1 MPNMNNIDPKKWI
14 VTFGKSIGYA
24 TKDLVVEKLP
34 NAADL
39 VDGIRSAASD
49 ARDAVDSALSG
60 FQDDYGQISMNS
72 IKSSS
77 QYKDAMKAIDS
88 AVSDIRSGNLTHA
101 MELTDDDAFGDDLGF
116 DFDLEEETTTDEDG
130 NTVATIAGVTN
141 DAKITARATIRG
153 ARAITLSIAQLTEDF
168 SKIQRRTT
176 KGMAQSVV
184 QATIV
189 QTNLIHAD
197 LTGINKRLDV
207 LNANV
212 ASLVKLG
219 QAHSTANEQ
228 ASTHYARMEEA
239 FTMMMKIINESSED
253 YAKMNRSESALENIV
268 KYGFTADSF
277 KALVKENI
285 VRLGVDSAA
294 DMVKNVLGILK
305 TSGAGFSDVFN
316 IGMPVRAAIE
326 KLLPKKTM
334 AAIENFDRKI
344 PRQLNVLLSRIG
356 DLSDRGGILGTIG
369 QLFGINIKP
378 EARIDLGKYNKGAT
392 AWSGTSKKALEEVIP
407 HYLASIDEVLHRTLG
422 NDSSYEARYFD
433 YDRGVFRASTQIRKD
448 FHARMQKLRNDNY
461 YDSNKTF
468 EDTIKNDLG
477 TYIVD
482 DNTLKELREKISKL
496 INEAVRSD
504 MRTDDF
510 AKKLIRILKTK
521 KYGMNLSTASI
532 NEIVTAY
539 ISDMRKEK
547 LMIAREMEPYFLSSE
562 GSALRQL
569 AIGEQTTGY
578 NKFRYKVGNKWVEQ
592 QSNDIYGM
600 YDFNLQKVK
609 RKDPET
615 GKVATIDNFTE
626 NMGEL
631 FYESSDAI
639 KRRKELEEK
648 VRKEK
653 EEKLRRK
660 EEIDKIAQKLPKGDK
675 RYEYLMRLKHSIDQV
690 SIISPKMDAWLASFI
705 DGASLAIDDFVF
717 GKVTAYDDMDFGF
730 SKVKGQVLHYA
741 DQAKSKVKKYAKESR
756 KIVTVDDFVR
766 IINNTTVRGR
776 YLNADMYDIHYIGDG
791 ENQRFDYAELYESD
805 RYTGFPVLI
814 RASDIN
820 LNTMK
825 IKMRNVEKVP
835 KPPKEEKKVAT
846 TEIAEASEDTNE
858 EVGSGWRRKRRNK
871 PIGHGSLIVGHAAKA
886 AETNATKSKNASL
899 QDRIANSKFLMR
911 QDLNIVENL
920 QIAWRKIEKQLGG
933 KEMAKAKIQKAG
945 VGAGV
950 GAALGLLSQFGLH
963 LGPFFMPGG
972 PIGGAL
978 LGAGA
983 GILASK
989 VDFKKV
995 LFGEKI
1001 VDENGDVIG
1010 VRKTGLIDQWGNTI
1024 QTALVD
1030 NMKSEMHSVG
1040 NEVRAYWNAK
1050 MVPEFEYFFQER
1062 SLRFKSASDFLVK
1075 TMIGIG
1081 KFIVNPFKSLNNAAN
1096 TLTRIML
1103 DAGVR
1108 MSASVATNVA
1118 KLGIQILR
1126 APFKLGNTLGDLTDY
1141 GMRRVMLQGGIN
1153 SLRGGLARIGFLGT
1167 RLAHPIQTYKGTNI
1181 SFKDYRDKFGAY
1193 GRFGRRGPLVGE
1205 DGKINNADLDQWVE
1219 DKLADW
1225 EAKNQDMAENNPDRY
1240 AAMRE
1245 AQRKKLYGRTIGKR
1259 LNRQFRI
1266 TNWDK
1271 RTSEIE
1277 GERKLA
1283 RTRDQN
1289 RDVRSFRKLVNK
1301 YNRQDHSQFQNLTKA
1316 QTMRRYNSLA
1326 KLIKNQPEYI
1336 RDAFK
1341 LIDKDNPDP
1350 GDVENFILN
1359 PTTFAQ
1365 MKNKELGIKE
1375 KDTRSNNFMSNVLHG
1390 MSSILNIMTNGKFQ
1404 TDMNTG
1410 KEVKIPKY
1418 GNDKDAGDASEVEE
1432 KKKTEDKEEFD
1443 DVGIDK
1449 TMEQR
1454 VHELVDSAI
1463 SKAGYAK
1470 ARAKETY
1477 ASIKDAW
1484 KNKKYPMAIYRAHK
1498 ERSDAAKAA
1507 LLDEKYDEWAARQ
1520 DSNKSGQGW
1529 HRRPVGHG
1537 FLGTAM
1543 SVGSKL
1549 LGGLKTAGGIAKNVG
1564 SKVWS
1569 GIKTGASVVSNFLG
1583 NNEDAAV
1590 DDAGNVMTIDPNTGA
1605 ASYTN
1610 ATEPKEAT
1618 SRKDSSQSLSGS
1630 LKTGSDRSGNF
1641 SEAALDNSYKQNM
1654 LSGMNAALFLLS
1666 KGAYNPGFSLGKTGG
1681 SGSLQMDNVA
1691 KKEAQFEV
1699 AVGSTVSNLTEK
1711 ATAAKTSNG
1720 KDANAPLVDGVQKLA
1735 TAVEEIPKQQ
1745 GNIFTTIANTVG
1757 SALPSVLTSVLPS
1770 VLPGLLAGGGLYTIV
1785 SGILGMFGIG
1795 DGGPLKEALGLEDA
1809 DGNRTAYVDENG
1821 NLVNAD
1827 DPNAQKQIIQNSNLK
1842 ERLLSKGSFDTVKW
1856 LGKQVANSK
1865 LVQGTIGAGKKIIN
1879 FGKGVADFVTGNKK
1893 AVGVAADG
1901 LDFMNDFYVD
1911 EAGNMIMGQPKKAGI
1926 FQKAANAV
1934 GTKASEL
1941 ANTAKGKV
1949 GSFAKGAAGA
1959 IKTTAGNVIQGGK
1972 TMVTTAGKKVASF
1985 AGNVANTVSGAASSL
2000 FNKVTGKTP
2009 KQVVDKGAELVTST
2023 TMWQKVTTFF
2033 NDIITKVSENKL
2045 FKEAVGEGGS
2055 AAINVLK
2062 EMLGK
2067 LKGIGKDALDGAK
2080 TKISDLVEK
2089 LGAKA
2094 VGSVVKKALFV
2105 VTAAWDTITGAF
2117 DAANLFRVNEDDV
2130 DFTMRAIS
2138 VVIKLMSDLC
2148 PGADILLTIF
2158 QIGGELLGFDVSNW
2172 LATHM
2177 YNAIWSAT
2185 HNGDMSGNKLAE
2197 HQAELEAELQAYNDK
2212 NGTNLSIDAYNDQKN
2227 KTFTEKVGDAVSG
2240 FIGKITGKNKN
2251 KTDSGTTHGGGAGR
2265 EGARGTATETGRGS
2279 KTAPVGHGRRR
2290 RARVVGH
2297 GAIDDM
2303 GNVDNS
2309 MMKGKYTGLQDN
2321 GTTIQNGAYYF
2332 AQSDP
2337 TWSGETLAQFSPDT
2351 IGKSGCVMTS
2361 AAMGASTLL
2370 KRSINPSEFN
2380 SKYGNG
2386 NTSMNTRFGDLG
2398 LKVTRYP
2405 SANSTSSSH
2414 YDYTAVADVVTD
2426 ALRKRKPVMLYGTK
2440 TPDSIY
2446 WDGGRQSK
2454 AHCVLATAM
2463 DANGN
2468 IIVNNPSSTRA
2479 QRDYGWKKTHP
2490 ITSLKDVHWVQVMEK
2505 ADGSGASGILDTSGY
2520 SSTGATAAGTNATSS
2535 YSTPATTGGTNES
2548 SQSSDPFTTAWST
2561 LASGISALGGSLL
2574 SSLFKTN
2581 AGRASNET
2589 APNQEGEDTIGHGR
2603 NYKQTDPSVANLP
2616 TGNGWRMK
2624 DGGCGVATIANMIS
2638 GHGSSDLLQSSYSAS
2653 MNHFVDGGLTGD
2665 GMAATLSDMG
2675 YDPRNVTDTN
2685 TLNSLLARGIHVA
2698 ALGSGH
2704 GSSAF
2709 PKDSPHWVDL
2719 QGYDPF
2725 TGKYTW
2731 MDPEKG
2737 LRSGNLDPSE
2747 ISSAITIGHGAM
2759 SNDGK
2764 EDNSH
2769 MNVHTA
2775 AKKITAKI
2783 YTPTNLTSSEFNSTI
2798 DKTARS
2804 YQRDPNGFLWNKQGA
2819 ALVEAEKKYGVNGLS
2834 LLGIAQTESGLNSS
2848 NKSISHNNAT
2858 SIMGSNGLK
2867 TYGSPAENITG
2878 TGQLLGVK
2886 YKDWFGT
2893 TGTYDIAPHY
2903 CPDIPS
2909 INQYSSKWADNV
2921 TNYTTR
2927 FAAIAKGG
2935 DGSETQNIETDKGT
2949 QNAGPFSISDSD
2961 EIPSATISGSGNT
2974 YSSSGTTTSQSSSSS
2989 SDGGLFSSLSGVSNL
3004 GGQLLSD
3011 LFKKNSGHGGVGHG
3025 TKARTGGV
3033 SANMSGTG
3041 GFVDDSIM
3049 GMQATDD
3056 SLVTGTTNSGT
3067 TSKNNNTKI
3076 VGKMDIII
3084 SILRAM
3090 LQTAQASAKS
3100 QAGHGVKPAQ
3110 TSSSQNKTFTVGH
3123 GSESDG
3129 SLVRYR
3135 PTKTLRDRG
3144 MVNRYGS
3151 MKNISN
3157 PRDRNNVDSNY
3168 LRQVHDSISSG
3179 ARKNLT

>member
-1 MPNMNNIDPKKWI
+1 MPNMNNIDPKKWL
-14 VTFGKSIGYA
+14 VTFGKSIAY
-24 TKDLVVEKLP
+24 TTRDIVVDKLP
-34 NAADL
+34 NATSILSEVGSSVSEAKDS
-39 VDGIRSAASD
+39 VENAIRGKVSD
-49 ARDAVDSALSG
+49 VGSLD
-60 FQDDYGQISMNS
+60 MNS
-72 IKSSS
+72 IKNSNE
-77 QYKDAMKAIDS
+77 YRNAMKAIDG
-88 AVSDIRSGNLTHA
+88 VISDIRSGNIAHTA
-101 MELTDDDAFGDDLGF
+101 ELLDMDSFEDDLGI
-116 DFDLEEETTTDEDG
+116 DFDLDEETTVDENG
-130 NTVATIAGVTN
+130 NETATIAGITN
-141 DAKITARATIRG
+141 DAKVTAHATIRG
-153 ARAITLSIAQLTEDF
+153 AQAVSVSINNF
-168 SKIQRRTT
+168 SREFARIQRSTSRGT
-176 KGMAQSVV
+176 AQAVV
-184 QATIV
+184 HATIV
-189 QTNLIHAD
+189 STNLIHAD
-197 LTGINKRLDV
+197 LSGINKRLDIM
-207 LNANV
+207 NTNI

-219 QAHSTANEQ
+219 EAQSNANEQ
-228 ASTHYARMEEA
+228 AVKHYARMEEA
-239 FTMMMKIINESSED
+239 FTMYMKMQNDASGKSD
-253 YAKMNRSESALENIV
+253 SKPTSALEDMI
-268 KYGFTADSF
+268 KYGFNPTSF
-277 KALVKENI
+277 KNLVKENLARI
-285 VRLGVDSAA
+285 GADSMLELGKSFLSFFN
-294 DMVKNVLGILK
+294 DMDLGANDLFNL
-305 TSGAGFSDVFN
+305 SG
-316 IGMPVRAAIE
+316 PVRNIIE
-326 KLLPKKTM
+326 RILPKKTM
-334 AAIENFDRKI
+334 ASIENFDRKI
-344 PRQLNVLLSRIG
+344 PRRINNLLSRLG
-356 DLSDRGGILGTIG
+356 DYEDAGGALGLIAQVVGMRTKG
-369 QLFGINIKP
+369 T
-378 EARIDLGKYNKGAT
+378 ARIELGKYNKGAV

-407 HYLASIDEVLHRTLG
+407 HYLASIDEVLHKYIAKDQG
-422 NDSSYEARYFD
+422 YEAEYFD
-433 YDRGVFRASTQIRKD
+433 YDKGVFRSRSQIRSD
-448 FHARMQKLRNDNY
+448 FRTKMQGERRRTY
-461 YDSNKTF
+461 YDSRIAF
-468 EDTIKNDLG
+468 ESALKDRHGDFTISDRLLMDTRN
-477 TYIVD
+477 
-482 DNTLKELREKISKL
+482 KISKIVNDAIEKEKSVTDIARSL
-496 INEAVRSD
+496 LAVLRNPE
-504 MRTDDF
+504 
-510 AKKLIRILKTK
+510 L
-521 KYGMNLSTASI
+521 NLSPEQI
-532 NEIVTAY
+532 NDIVDAY
-539 ISDMRKEK
+539 LSDIRKER
-547 LMIAREMEPYFLSSE
+547 LMITRQLNTYVSSNT
-562 GSALRQL
+562 GSAYRQVL
-569 AIGEQTTGY
+569 IGEQRTGHNDQLMRTSKGIERIATKDLY
-578 NKFRYKVGNKWVEQ
+578 GYADIEEDIRGDLWEETSGERKARLDAEARRKKDEERKKALDEKIKKVSK
-592 QSNDIYGM
+592 SLPKNDPR
-600 YDFNLQKVK
+600 LQKLINLKNKLEHGTSIIPPWMDAEISAWIDSV
-609 RKDPET
+609 
-615 GKVATIDNFTE
+615 GFTIDAAIYRD
-626 NMGEL
+626 
-631 FYESSDAI
+631 YED
-639 KRRKELEEK
+639 
-648 VRKEK
+648 VT
-653 EEKLRRK
+653 
-660 EEIDKIAQKLPKGDK
+660 G
-675 RYEYLMRLKHSIDQV
+675 
-690 SIISPKMDAWLASFI
+690 SPVD
-705 DGASLAIDDFVF
+705 
-717 GKVTAYDDMDFGF
+717 
-730 SKVKGQVLHYA
+730 KVKGYATQTVTKMKATQNRIKNVVRVSDFNQAIRKIQVAGVYLTPNLFTIHTRGGGEDPEFAYAELDNYVVGYPKRINASDIDPLHQAIKTANVKYVTNA
-741 DQAKSKVKKYAKESR
+741 DYDKYVKSEEESR
-756 KIVTVDDFVR
+756 KKTSS
-766 IINNTTVRGR
+766 
-776 YLNADMYDIHYIGDG
+776 GD
-791 ENQRFDYAELYESD
+791 Q
-805 RYTGFPVLI
+805 T
-814 RASDIN
+814 
-820 LNTMK
+820 
-825 IKMRNVEKVP
+825 
-835 KPPKEEKKVAT
+835 
-846 TEIAEASEDTNE
+846 
-858 EVGSGWRRKRRNK
+858 
-871 PIGHGSLIVGHAAKA
+871 GHGSKRRIGSNNRIIGRATA
-886 AETNATKSKNASL
+886 AETNATKNAAK
-899 QDRIANSKFLMR
+899 QATINVNIG
-911 QDLNIVENL
+911 DLNSRFRAGEDRSILESM
-920 QIAWRKIEKQLGG
+920 QAAWKIIEGKLGG
-933 KEMAKAKIQKAG
+933 KENIKTTLKASGK
-945 VGAGV
+945 GALIGGTL
-950 GAALGLLSQFGLH
+950 GA
-963 LGPFFMPGG
+963 FFLPTG
-972 PIGGAL
+972 PIGGAI
-978 LGAGA
+978 LGAAA
-983 GILASK
+983 GILSTR
-989 VDFKKV
+989 VDFKKI
-995 LFGEKI
+995 LFGDKI
-1001 VDENGDVIG
+1001 VDEDGNVIG
-1010 VRKTGLIDQWGNTI
+1010 INKTGLVGQWMNTI
-1024 QTALVD
+1024 QTALI
-1030 NMKSEMHSVG
+1030 NNARSEMTSVG
-1040 NEVRAYWNAK
+1040 SEVRAYWNEK
-1050 MVPEFEYFFQER
+1050 MVPELNRFFEER
-1062 SLRFKSASDFLVK
+1062 SLKFKSATDLLAK
-1075 TMIGIG
+1075 TIVNIS
-1081 KFIVNPFKSLNNAAN
+1081 KIIVNPFNFLNNAVNNLARSVLN
-1096 TLTRIML
+1096 I
-1103 DAGVR
+1103 GVK
-1108 MSASVATNVA
+1108 ATGAAIKTAA
-1118 KLGIQILR
+1118 KLGISALT
-1126 APFKLGNTLGDLTDY
+1126 APIRIANTVRDLGDY
-1141 GMRRVMLQGGIN
+1141 GLGRIMLQGGLNTI
-1153 SLRGGLARIGFLGT
+1153 RGATTRASYIGRNIL
-1167 RLAHPIQTYKGTNI
+1167 HPIKTFRGEMGSYSQYREQKGP
-1181 SFKDYRDKFGAY
+1181 YGLFG
-1193 GRFGRRGPLVGE
+1193 PKVI
-1205 DGKINNADLDQWVE
+1205 DGKVDTSDLDAKIQKGMDKWE
-1219 DKLADW
+1219 DEHGYMQETDPMKYR
-1225 EAKNQDMAENNPDRY
+1225 QDREKEQKRLERKYRGRY
-1240 AAMRE
+1240 
-1245 AQRKKLYGRTIGKR
+1245 
-1259 LNRQFRI
+1259 LNRQFRMSRWNYQTDI
-1266 TNWDK
+1266 QKGKEDK
-1271 RTSEIE
+1271 KEATE
-1277 GERKLA
+1277 
-1283 RTRDQN
+1283 TRRMN
-1289 RDVRSFRKLVNK
+1289 REFTKLVNK
-1301 YNRQDHSQFQNLTKA
+1301 YNKQDNSKFKDLDEATAK
-1316 QTMRRYNSLA
+1316 RRYESL
-1326 KLIKNQPEYI
+1326 KKVVKKQPKSI
-1336 RDAFK
+1336 RDAFDM
-1341 LIDKDNPDP
+1341 IDETNPDP
-1350 GDVENFILN
+1350 ADIENFILN
-1359 PTTFAQ
+1359 PQAFATMKSNERAAKVKETKTDTFMA
-1365 MKNKELGIKE
+1365 
-1375 KDTRSNNFMSNVLHG
+1375 NVLHG
-1390 MSSILNIMTNGKFQ
+1390 LGSIVNIMSDGKF
-1404 TDMNTG
+1404 TTG
-1410 KEVKIPKY
+1410 LDTSKEVKIPNY
-1418 GNDKDAGDASEVEE
+1418 GSGETEDGKTVEEQKKAEEEKPYEGPTDETLETKIRNAFNRVVDKASSAKTKAKDAITNFSAENKKHGSFFNRVGDYIVDRKRKREE
-1432 KKKTEDKEEFD
+1432 LQILRLTKSKDLRSDYINPYDTED
-1443 DVGIDK
+1443 
-1449 TMEQR
+1449 
-1454 VHELVDSAI
+1454 
-1463 SKAGYAK
+1463 
-1470 ARAKETY
+1470 
-1477 ASIKDAW
+1477 
-1484 KNKKYPMAIYRAHK
+1484 
-1498 ERSDAAKAA
+1498 
-1507 LLDEKYDEWAARQ
+1507 
-1520 DSNKSGQGW
+1520 SGQGW

-1549 LGGLKTAGGIAKNVG
+1549 LGGLKTAGSIAKNVG

-1569 GIKTGASVVSNFLG
+1569 GVKTGASIASNFLR
-1583 NNEDAAV
+1583 NNEDIAV
-1590 DDAGNVMTIDPNTGA
+1590 DDAGNVMTIDPNTGT
-1605 ASYTN
+1605 ASYVNT
-1610 ATEPKEAT
+1610 TESKEAT

-1735 TAVEEIPKQQ
+1735 TAVQETPKQQ

-1757 SALPSVLTSVLPS
+1757 SALPSIVTSVLPS
-1770 VLPGLLAGGGLYTIV
+1770 ILPGLLAGGGLYTIV

-1795 DGGPLKEALGLEDA
+1795 DGGPLKEALGLEDV

-1821 NLVNAD
+1821 NLVDAN

-1856 LGKQVANSK
+1856 LGNKVANSK
-1865 LVQGTIGAGKKIIN
+1865 LVQGTIGAGKKIVN
-1879 FGKGVADFVTGNKK
+1879 FGKGVADFITGKK
-1893 AVGVAADG
+1893 NVVADG
-1901 LDFMNDFYVD
+1901 MDFVNDFYVD
-1911 EAGNMIMGQPKKAGI
+1911 EAGNMVLGQPKKAGI

-1934 GTKASEL
+1934 TTKASEL
-1941 ANTAKGKV
+1941 TNTAKAKV
-1949 GSFAKGAAGA
+1949 GSFAQGAAGA

-1972 TMVTTAGKKVASF
+1972 TMITTAGKKVASF
-1985 AGNVANTVSGAASSL
+1985 AGNVANTVSGAASNL
-2000 FNKVTGKTP
+2000 FNRVTGKTS

-2033 NDIITKVSENKL
+2033 SDIITKVSENKL

-2172 LATHM
+2172 IATHM

-2240 FIGKITGKNKN
+2240 FIGTITGKNK
-2251 KTDSGTTHGGGAGR
+2251 KEGGTTHGGGAGR
-2265 EGARGTATETGRGS
+2265 EGTRTATATETGRGS
-2279 KTAPVGHGRRR
+2279 KTTPVGHGRRR
-2290 RARVVGH
+2290 RSRLVGH
-2297 GAIDDM
+2297 GAIDAS

-2332 AQSDP
+2332 AQTDP
-2337 TWSGETLAQFSPDT
+2337 AWKYETLAQFAPDT

-2414 YDYTAVADVVTD
+2414 YDYTAVADVVKS
-2426 ALRKRKPVMLYGTK
+2426 ALSQRKPVMLYGTK

-2468 IIVNNPSSTRA
+2468 IIVNNPSSAGA
-2479 QRDYGWKKTHP
+2479 QQEYGWKKTHP
-2490 ITSLKDVHWVQVMEK
+2490 ISSLKDVHWVQVMEK
-2505 ADGSGASGILDTSGY
+2505 ADGSGASGILDTSNY
-2520 SSTGATAAGTNATSS
+2520 SSTGTTAAGTNATSS
-2535 YSTPATTGGTNES
+2535 YSTPATTGGANES
-2548 SQSSDPFTTAWST
+2548 NQSSDPFTTAWST

-2581 AGRASNET
+2581 AGRSTNET
-2589 APNQEGEDTIGHGR
+2589 APNQEGADTIGHGGR
-2603 NYKQTDPSVANLP
+2603 YKQTDPSVANLP

-2638 GHGSSDLLQSSYSAS
+2638 GHGSSDLLESSYSAS

-2675 YDPRNVTDTN
+2675 YDPRRVTDTN
-2685 TLNSLLARGIHVA
+2685 TLNSLLARGVHVA

-2709 PKDSPHWVDL
+2709 PKDSPHWVDI

-2759 SNDGK
+2759 NADGK
-2764 EDNSH
+2764 EDTSH

-2804 YQRDPNGFLWNKQGA
+2804 YNRDPNGFLWNKQGA

-2921 TNYTTR
+2921 TNYATR

-2949 QNAGPFSISDSD
+2949 QNAGPFSISDAD
-2961 EIPSATISGSGNT
+2961 EVQSATISGSGNT
-2974 YSSSGTTTSQSSSSS
+2974 YSSSSTTTSSESSS
-2989 SDGGLFSSLSGVSNL
+2989 SDGGLFSSLSGISNL

-3011 LFKKNSGHGGVGHG
+3011 LFKKNSGHGRVGHG

-3123 GSESDG
+3123 GSESNG

-3144 MVNRYGS
+3144 MVSRYGS

-3157 PRDRNNVDSNY
+3157 PRDRNNVDSDY

>member
-153 ARAITLSIAQLTEDF
+153 ARAVTLSIAQLTEDF

-207 LNANV
+207 LNTNV

-253 YAKMNRSESALENIV
+253 YTKMNRSESALENIV

-482 DNTLKELREKISKL
+482 DDTLKELREKISKL

-675 RYEYLMRLKHSIDQV
+675 RYEYLMQLKHSIDQV

-717 GKVTAYDDMDFGF
+717 GKVTAYDDMEFGF
-730 SKVKGQVLHYA
+730 NKVKGQVLHYA

-846 TEIAEASEDTNE
+846 TEIAEASSEDTNE
-858 EVGSGWRRKRRNK
+858 EVGSGWRRKRRSK

-1050 MVPEFEYFFQER
+1050 MVPELEYFFQER
-1062 SLRFKSASDFLVK
+1062 SLRFRSASDFLIK
-1075 TMIGIG
+1075 TMVGIG

-1141 GMRRVMLQGGIN
+1141 GMRRIMLQGGIN
-1153 SLRGGLARIGFLGT
+1153 SLRGGLARLGFLGT

-1181 SFKDYRDKFGAY
+1181 SFKDYRDRFGAFS
-1193 GRFGRRGPLVGE
+1193 RFGRRGPLVGE

-1225 EAKNQDMAENNPDRY
+1225 EAKNQDMAVNDPDHF

-1245 AQRKKLYGRTIGKR
+1245 AQRKKLYDRTIGKR

-1404 TDMNTG
+1404 MDMNTG

-1432 KKKTEDKEEFD
+1432 KKKTEDKEELD

-1454 VHELVDSAI
+1454 VHELIDSAI
-1463 SKAGYAK
+1463 DKAGYAK

-1484 KNKKYPMAIYRAHK
+1484 KNKKSPMAIYRAHK

-1520 DSNKSGQGW
+1520 DNNKSGQGW
-1529 HRRPVGHG
+1529 RRRPVGHG
-1537 FLGTAM
+1537 FLGTAL

-1549 LGGLKTAGGIAKNVG
+1549 LGGLKTAGSIAKNVG

-1583 NNEDAAV
+1583 NNEDVAV
-1590 DDAGNVMTIDPNTGA
+1590 DDAGNVMPVDPNTGS

-1681 SGSLQMDNVA
+1681 SGSLQIDNVA

-1720 KDANAPLVDGVQKLA
+1720 KDANAPLVDGVPKLA
-1735 TAVEEIPKQQ
+1735 QAVEKASNNNQSLFS
-1745 GNIFTTIANTVG
+1745 NITNTLM
-1757 SALPSVLTSVLPS
+1757 SALPGLIANVLPTA
-1770 VLPGLLAGGGLYTIV
+1770 LAA
-1785 SGILGMFGIG
+1785 SGIVALLQGIAGALGIG
-1795 DGGPLKEALGLEDA
+1795 DGGVFAEGLGNEDA
-1809 DGNRTAYVDENG
+1809 NGNRTAYFNENG
-1821 NLVNAD
+1821 ELVNAD
-1827 DPNAQKQIIQNSNLK
+1827 DPNAQKGIIYNDRLQEK
-1842 ERLLSKGSFDTVKW
+1842 LLSKGTADT
-1856 LGKQVANSK
+1856 LVA
-1865 LVQGTIGAGKKIIN
+1865 GTKYVGKKVAGSK
-1879 FGKGVADFVTGNKK
+1879 FVKGAVA
-1893 AVGVAADG
+1893 
-1901 LDFMNDFYVD
+1901 L
-1911 EAGNMIMGQPKKAGI
+1911 
-1926 FQKAANAV
+1926 
-1934 GTKASEL
+1934 
-1941 ANTAKGKV
+1941 
-1949 GSFAKGAAGA
+1949 AKGARNFAEDRYLDAAILAEKFSLSKTGQKFATFAGNAKNAIMTKAGA
-1959 IKTTAGNVIQGGK
+1959 IKDAAATKVGSIASTISTKAGALKDTVVSKASSLAESATNIAGAVADKVK
-1972 TMVTTAGKKVASF
+1972 TKASSVAAGAKKVAF
-1985 AGNVANTVSGAASSL
+1985 AAKEKASEIATSL
-2000 FNKVTGKTP
+2000 LGK
-2009 KQVVDKGAELVTST
+2009 ARA
-2023 TMWQKVTTFF
+2023 
-2033 NDIITKVSENKL
+2033 KVSESTGLVSLSSVWKKLCDVFDDVVEFLTSNSVFKSLAGDAAPKVIEL
-2045 FKEAVGEGGS
+2045 FK
-2055 AAINVLK
+2055 
-2062 EMLGK
+2062 K
-2067 LKGIGKDALDGAK
+2067 LKSKLLNVSDDVLQKFSAKIMEASSIFAKKGISTGIKTLAK
-2080 TKISDLVEK
+2080 S
-2089 LGAKA
+2089 
-2094 VGSVVKKALFV
+2094 ALFA
-2105 VTAAWDTITGAF
+2105 VTAIWDVATGWM
-2117 DAANLFRVNEDDV
+2117 DAANLFYVNEDDV
-2130 DFTMRAIS
+2130 DPLMRTVSSIVKFLSNSCPVANWVFT
-2138 VVIKLMSDLC
+2138 VITLA
-2148 PGADILLTIF
+2148 GEIF
-2158 QIGGELLGFDVSNW
+2158 EKDFLHWFATNAYNVIWAVTHLGDS
-2172 LATHM
+2172 
-2177 YNAIWSAT
+2177 
-2185 HNGDMSGNKLAE
+2185 SGNTLSQK
-2197 HQAELEAELQAYNDK
+2197 QAEFAQEAEDYNLA
-2212 NGTNLSIDAYNDQKN
+2212 NGTNMGTRAYSDYKN
-2227 KTFTEKVGDAVSG
+2227 PTIWKKTGIGDKIKSGASSLWSTAKNAVSG
-2240 FIGKITGKNKN
+2240 IFGGNKN
-2251 KTDSGTTHGGGAGR
+2251 KTT
-2265 EGARGTATETGRGS
+2265 TETGHGWRRRSSGM
-2279 KTAPVGHGRRR
+2279 VGHGRK
-2290 RARVVGH
+2290 RAGIVGH

-2332 AQSDP
+2332 AQTDP
-2337 TWSGETLAQFSPDT
+2337 TWSGQTLAQFAPDT

-2426 ALRKRKPVMLYGTK
+2426 ALSKRKPVMLYGTK

-2479 QRDYGWKKTHP
+2479 QQEYGWKKTHP

-2505 ADGSGASGILDTSGY
+2505 ADGSGASGILDTSSY

-2616 TGNGWRMK
+2616 TGNGWKMK

-2638 GHGSSDLLQSSYSAS
+2638 GHGSNDLLQSSYSAS

-2665 GMAATLSDMG
+2665 GVAATLSDMG
-2675 YDPRNVTDTN
+2675 YDPRSVTDTN
-2685 TLNSLLARGIHVA
+2685 TLNSLLARGVHVA

-2759 SNDGK
+2759 SSNGGK

-2769 MNVHTA
+2769 MNVHAA

-2989 SDGGLFSSLSGVSNL
+2989 SDSGLFSSLSGISNL

-3100 QAGHGVKPAQ
+3100 QTGHGVKPAQ

-3123 GSESDG
+3123 GSESNG

-3157 PRDRNNVDSNY
+3157 PKDRNNDDSNY

>member
-1 MPNMNNIDPKKWI
+1 MPNMNNIDPKKWL
-14 VTFGKSIGYA
+14 VTFGKSIAY
-24 TKDLVVEKLP
+24 TTRDIVVDKLP
-34 NAADL
+34 NATSILSEVGNSVSEAKDS
-39 VDGIRSAASD
+39 VENAIRGKVPDVGSLD
-49 ARDAVDSALSG
+49 
-60 FQDDYGQISMNS
+60 MNS
-72 IKSSS
+72 IKNSNE
-77 QYKDAMKAIDS
+77 YRNAMKAIDG
-88 AVSDIRSGNLTHA
+88 VISDIRSGNIAHTA
-101 MELTDDDAFGDDLGF
+101 ELLDMDSFEDDLGI
-116 DFDLEEETTTDEDG
+116 DFDLDEETTVDENG
-130 NTVATIAGVTN
+130 NETATIAGITN
-141 DAKITARATIRG
+141 DAKVTAHATIRG
-153 ARAITLSIAQLTEDF
+153 AQAVSMSISNF
-168 SKIQRRTT
+168 SKEFARIQRSTSRGT
-176 KGMAQSVV
+176 AQAVV
-184 QATIV
+184 HATIV
-189 QTNLIHAD
+189 STNLIHAD
-197 LTGINKRLDV
+197 LSGINKRLDIM
-207 LNANV
+207 NTNI

-219 QAHSTANEQ
+219 EAQSNANEQ
-228 ASTHYARMEEA
+228 AVKHYARMEEA
-239 FTMMMKIINESSED
+239 FTMYMKMQNDASGKSEN
-253 YAKMNRSESALENIV
+253 KPTSALEDMI
-268 KYGFTADSF
+268 KYGFNPTSF
-277 KALVKENI
+277 KNLVKENLARI
-285 VRLGVDSAA
+285 GADSMLELGKSFLGFFN
-294 DMVKNVLGILK
+294 DMNLGASDLFNL
-305 TSGAGFSDVFN
+305 SG
-316 IGMPVRAAIE
+316 PVRSIIE
-326 KLLPKKTM
+326 RVLPKKTM
-334 AAIENFDRKI
+334 ASIENFDRKI
-344 PRQLNVLLSRIG
+344 PRRINNLLSRLE
-356 DLSDRGGILGTIG
+356 DYEDAGGALGLIAQVVGMRTKG
-369 QLFGINIKP
+369 T
-378 EARIDLGKYNKGAT
+378 ARIELGKYNKGAV

-407 HYLASIDEVLHRTLG
+407 HYLASIDEVLHKYVANNQG
-422 NDSSYEARYFD
+422 YEAEYFD
-433 YDRGVFRASTQIRKD
+433 YDKGVFRSRSQIRSD
-448 FHARMQKLRNDNY
+448 FRIKMQGERRRTF
-461 YDSNKTF
+461 YDSRTAF
-468 EDTIKNDLG
+468 ESALKDRYGDFTISDRLLTDTRN
-477 TYIVD
+477 
-482 DNTLKELREKISKL
+482 KISK
-496 INEAVRSD
+496 IVNNAVENEMSVADTARALLAVLRNPE
-504 MRTDDF
+504 
-510 AKKLIRILKTK
+510 L
-521 KYGMNLSTASI
+521 NLSPDQI
-532 NEIVTAY
+532 NDIVDAY
-539 ISDMRKEK
+539 LSDIRKER
-547 LMIAREMEPYFLSSE
+547 LMITRQLNSYVGSNT
-562 GSALRQL
+562 GSAYRQL
-569 AIGEQTTGY
+569 LIGEQRTGHNDQILRTSKGIQRVATNDLY
-578 NKFRYKVGNKWVEQ
+578 GYADIESDIRGDLWEETSGERKARLEAEEKRKKAEERKKELNEKIKKVSKSLPKNDPRLQKLINLKNKLEHGTSIIPPWLDAEISAWIDSAGYTI
-592 QSNDIYGM
+592 DAAIYGD
-600 YDFNLQKVK
+600 YEDVVGS
-609 RKDPET
+609 P
-615 GKVATIDNFTE
+615 ID
-626 NMGEL
+626 
-631 FYESSDAI
+631 
-639 KRRKELEEK
+639 
-648 VRKEK
+648 
-653 EEKLRRK
+653 
-660 EEIDKIAQKLPKGDK
+660 
-675 RYEYLMRLKHSIDQV
+675 
-690 SIISPKMDAWLASFI
+690 
-705 DGASLAIDDFVF
+705 
-717 GKVTAYDDMDFGF
+717 
-730 SKVKGQVLHYA
+730 KVKGYASQTVTKMKATQNRVKNVVRVNDFNQAIRKMQVDGVYLSPNLFTIH
-741 DQAKSKVKKYAKESR
+741 
-756 KIVTVDDFVR
+756 T
-766 IINNTTVRGR
+766 RG
-776 YLNADMYDIHYIGDG
+776 GG
-791 ENQRFDYAELYESD
+791 ENPEFYYAELDNYVVGYPK
-805 RYTGFPVLI
+805 RI
-814 RASDIN
+814 NASDIDPIHQVIKFTN
-820 LNTMK
+820 LKYVTNADYDRYVK
-825 IKMRNVEKVP
+825 Q
-835 KPPKEEKKVAT
+835 EEDSRRENASAT
-846 TEIAEASEDTNE
+846 
-858 EVGSGWRRKRRNK
+858 
-871 PIGHGSLIVGHAAKA
+871 GHGSRRKIGSNNRVIGRAATAKA
-886 AETNATKSKNASL
+886 ADTNATRNAVKEANINVNIGDPSGRFRAGE
-899 QDRIANSKFLMR
+899 DRSIMESMRIAWNALETK
-911 QDLNIVENL
+911 
-920 QIAWRKIEKQLGG
+920 LGG
-933 KEMAKAKIQKAG
+933 KENVKKYIKSGAK
-945 VGAGV
+945 GALTGSIM
-950 GAALGLLSQFGLH
+950 GA
-963 LGPFFMPGG
+963 FFLPTG
-972 PIGGAL
+972 PIGGAI
-978 LGAGA
+978 LGAAA
-983 GILASK
+983 GILSSR
-989 VDFKKV
+989 VDFKKI
-995 LFGEKI
+995 LFGDKI
-1001 VDENGDVIG
+1001 VDDDGNVIG
-1010 VRKTGLIDQWGNTI
+1010 VNKTGLVGQWMNTV
-1024 QTALVD
+1024 QTALFD
-1030 NMKSEMHSVG
+1030 NARLEMNSVG
-1040 NEVRAYWNAK
+1040 AEVRAYWNRK
-1050 MVPEFEYFFQER
+1050 MVPELNRFFEER
-1062 SLRFKSASDFLVK
+1062 SLKFKSATDLLAK
-1075 TMIGIG
+1075 TIVNIS
-1081 KFIVNPFKSLNNAAN
+1081 KIIVNPFNFLNNAVNNLARSILNIGVKATGAAIRTAAN
-1096 TLTRIML
+1096 LGISALAAPLKILNNVRDLGDYGLTRIL
-1103 DAGVR
+1103 
-1108 MSASVATNVA
+1108 
-1118 KLGIQILR
+1118 
-1126 APFKLGNTLGDLTDY
+1126 
-1141 GMRRVMLQGGIN
+1141 LQGGLNTI
-1153 SLRGGLARIGFLGT
+1153 RGATT
-1167 RLAHPIQTYKGTNI
+1167 RASYFGSKLLHPIRTFKGEGETYSSYMERKGPYG
-1181 SFKDYRDKFGAY
+1181 FFG
-1193 GRFGRRGPLVGE
+1193 PKVI
-1205 DGKINNADLDQWVE
+1205 DGKVDTSDLDAKIQKGMDKWE
-1219 DKLADW
+1219 DEHGYMQETDPMKYR
-1225 EAKNQDMAENNPDRY
+1225 QDRQKELNRLEKKYRGRY
-1240 AAMRE
+1240 
-1245 AQRKKLYGRTIGKR
+1245 
-1259 LNRQFRI
+1259 LNRQFRMSRW
-1266 TNWDK
+1266 NYGVDQQK
-1271 RTSEIE
+1271 
-1277 GERKLA
+1277 GEENRKEA
-1283 RTRDQN
+1283 KATRQAN
-1289 RDVRSFRKLVNK
+1289 KEYTKLINK
-1301 YNRQDHSQFQNLTKA
+1301 YNKKDHSQFRDLSEDEAK
-1316 QTMRRYNSLA
+1316 RRYESLQKSVA
-1326 KLIKNQPEYI
+1326 NLKDGDPIKE
-1336 RDAFK
+1336 AFK
-1341 LIDKDNPDP
+1341 LIDPTNAADI
-1350 GDVENFILN
+1350 ENFILN
-1359 PTTFAQ
+1359 HKTFAT
-1365 MKNKELGIKE
+1365 MKKNEIASKQKETKT
-1375 KDTRSNNFMSNVLHG
+1375 DNFMTNVLHG
-1390 MSSILNIMTNGKFQ
+1390 LGSIVNIMSDGKF
-1404 TDMNTG
+1404 TTG
-1410 KEVKIPKY
+1410 LDTSKEVKIPNY
-1418 GNDKDAGDASEVEE
+1418 GNGATDDGQTKEEEE
-1432 KKKTEDKEEFD
+1432 KKKEEPYTGPIDESLETKIRNAFTRVIDGATSAKTGVRNAYDNFVSKNKEHGSFVKRVGDYFVEKKRRREEFQKQKIADLRQEYQNPYTD
-1443 DVGIDK
+1443 D
-1449 TMEQR
+1449 
-1454 VHELVDSAI
+1454 
-1463 SKAGYAK
+1463 
-1470 ARAKETY
+1470 
-1477 ASIKDAW
+1477 
-1484 KNKKYPMAIYRAHK
+1484 
-1498 ERSDAAKAA
+1498 
-1507 LLDEKYDEWAARQ
+1507 
-1520 DSNKSGQGW
+1520 SGQGW
-1529 HRRPVGHG
+1529 RRRPVGHG
-1537 FLGTAM
+1537 FLGTAL

-1549 LGGLKTAGGIAKNVG
+1549 LGGLKTAGSVAKNVG

-1583 NNEDAAV
+1583 NNEDVAV
-1590 DDAGNVMTIDPNTGA
+1590 DDAGNVMTIDPNTGT

-1735 TAVEEIPKQQ
+1735 TAMEETPKQQ

-1770 VLPGLLAGGGLYTIV
+1770 ILPGLLAGGGLYTIV

-1821 NLVNAD
+1821 NLVDAD

-1865 LVQGTIGAGKKIIN
+1865 LVQGTIGAGKNIIN

-1893 AVGVAADG
+1893 AVDVAADG

-1911 EAGNMIMGQPKKAGI
+1911 EAGNMVLGQPKKAGI

-1972 TMVTTAGKKVASF
+1972 TMITTAGKKVASF

-2000 FNKVTGKTP
+2000 FNKITGKTP

-2062 EMLGK
+2062 ELLGK

-2265 EGARGTATETGRGS
+2265 EGARRTATETGRGS
-2279 KTAPVGHGRRR
+2279 KTTPIGHGRRR

-2297 GAIDDM
+2297 GAIDDT

-2337 TWSGETLAQFSPDT
+2337 TWSGQTLAQFAPDT

-2505 ADGSGASGILDTSGY
+2505 ADGSGASGLLDTSGY

-2535 YSTPATTGGTNES
+2535 YSTPATTGGANES
-2548 SQSSDPFTTAWST
+2548 SQSSDPFTTAWSA

-2581 AGRASNET
+2581 AGRSSNET

-2759 SNDGK
+2759 SSNSGK

-2989 SDGGLFSSLSGVSNL
+2989 SDGGLFSSLSGISNL

-3011 LFKKNSGHGGVGHG
+3011 LFKKNSGHGEVGHG

-3100 QAGHGVKPAQ
+3100 QTGHGVKPAQ

-3129 SLVRYR
+3129 PLVRYR

-3157 PRDRNNVDSNY
+3157 PRDRNNVDSDY